1 MPKVLII
8 LHIGRSGKGREEERK
23 GGKWKR
29 RKASGFNSWSGSEC
43 GQEPPIRMDL
53 IDIRYKRQHII

>member
-1 MPKVLII
+1 VPKVLII

-29 RKASGFNSWSGSEC
+29 RKASGFKSWSGSEC